1 MTTMSIELLLTD
13 IDDLGA
19 ALGRLPWE
27 SLGLAPRPAQRIPSN
42 LAVPGHSSDLVA
54 EKWGVITPASAAG
67 EEMLGWVRPLCELRK
82 QQSGLTPGAALPVWR
97 VSPGMTAQQARSWRV
112 EYERIHPRD
121 RPGYLLILGDLHE
134 VSHELQQE
142 LMVTAAVGRLCFTEP
157 DGQPSRA
164 GYEAYCAKVCSVEGA
179 RAGWDAAAR
188 LLFYAAHDGTTAT
201 QEGYYDLV
209 RRCYLDAG
217 TDARLGAA
225 GLHLFGRAEDHEW
238 YAPEGEPALRERTLL
253 HFAQMSGP
261 AVLMSLTHGA
271 ATRDPAAQRLQ
282 QGAVVLREAAGR
294 QRTEILDQAFF
305 ARPFLPGGF
314 WFIEACFGAGTPATS
329 AYEHWIAAL
338 HRLGRHGE
346 DPRDALAYLAGSSR
360 PFIARVPQVTLAHP
374 GGPLGVLGHVDLAW
388 THGYQGV
395 SEIDLSSIHA
405 DHGAY
410 YDVLRMVMCGE
421 RFGAAVASLS
431 GRAQQLGTHLA
442 GLYGEAE
449 RSGSASEK
457 EQGLRAWL
465 WMRYLDLS
473 GYILLGD
480 PACQIPTRAA
490 RVVAEQVSEPSP
502 SPAGAAHPVEQMEQA
517 VLACLRQQ
525 RSPDEIARGAGVH
538 PSMLERWQRVYQEAG
553 RRALAEIAKESEGG
567 DGS

>member
-1 MTTMSIELLLTD
+1 MSIELLLTD

-19 ALGRLPWE
+19 TLDRLPWQ
-27 SLGLAPRPAQRIPSN
+27 SLGLAPKPAQRIPSN
-42 LAVPGHSSDLVA
+42 LAVPGHSSNLVA
-54 EKWGVITPASAAG
+54 EKWGVIAPASAAG
-67 EEMLGWVRPLCELRK
+67 EEMLGWAQPLCELRK
-82 QQSGLTPGAALPVWR
+82 QQSGLTPDAALPVWR
-97 VSPGMTAQQARSWRV
+97 VPPGMTAQQARSWRV

-164 GYEAYCAKVCSVEGA
+164 GYVAYCAKVCSVEAA
-179 RAGWDAAAR
+179 RADWDAAAR
-188 LLFYAAHDGTTAT
+188 LLFYAAHDGTKAS

-209 RRCYLDAG
+209 RRCHLDAG
-217 TDARLGAA
+217 ADAQLGAA
-225 GLHLFGRAEDHEW
+225 GVHLFGRAEDHEW
-238 YAPEGEPALRERTLL
+238 YAPDSEPALRERTLL

-271 ATRDPAAQRLQ
+271 ATRDPAAQRLR
-282 QGAVVLREAAGR
+282 QGGVVLREAAGR
-294 QRTEILDQAFF
+294 QRTEILDHAFF

-314 WFIEACFGAGTPATS
+314 WFLEACFGAGTPAAS

-346 DPRDALAYLAGSSR
+346 DPRDALAYLAGSSQ

-374 GGPLGVLGHVDLAW
+374 DGPLGVLGHVDLAW

-395 SEIDLSSIHA
+395 SEVDLRSIHA
-405 DHGAY
+405 DHGPY
-410 YDVLRMVMCGE
+410 YDVLRMVMGGQ

-442 GLYGEAE
+442 GLYGDAE
-449 RSGSASEK
+449 RSGGVSEGD
-457 EQGLRAWL
+457 QGLRAWL
-465 WMRYLDLS
+465 WMRHLDLA

-480 PACQIPTRAA
+480 PACQLPTRAS
-490 RVVAEQVSEPSP
+490 RVVAEQGQVSKARPVP
-502 SPAGAAHPVEQMEQA
+502 GAAHPVAQMEQA
-517 VLACLRQQ
+517 VLACLRQ
-525 RSPDEIARGAGVH
+525 RTPPDQIARDAGVH
-538 PSMLERWQRVYQEAG
+538 PSTLERWRRIYQEAG
-553 RRALAEIAKESEGG
+553 RRALADIAEDKAGG
-567 DGS
+567 DGT